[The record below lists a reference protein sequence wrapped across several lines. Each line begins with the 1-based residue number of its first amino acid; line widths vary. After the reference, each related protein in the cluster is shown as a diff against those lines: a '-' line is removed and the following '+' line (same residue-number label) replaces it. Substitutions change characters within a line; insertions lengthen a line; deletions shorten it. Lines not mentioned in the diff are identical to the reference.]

1 MLSWLGFACECRLHA
16 AVCTLLPDII
26 IYGIYDYRMVYYHAL
41 HRKVVTIVMCV
52 VTVVSI
58 VITLM
63 KSVLFYYV
71 H

>member
-1 MLSWLGFACECRLHA
+1 LSRGRL
-16 AVCTLLPDII
+16 VNSTF
-26 IYGIYDYRMVYYHAL
+26 
-41 HRKVVTIVMCV
+41 
-52 VTVVSI
+52 SI